1 MFHNYSDLFPRDNN
15 HIFLKLKFFSN
26 LLIGM
31 KLKTEIFKIDHSPVT
46 LKGGRLL
53 ISEPFLSQS
62 CFQRAVVLLVE
73 HSLTGSMG
81 LVINKPCNL
90 MLNSFVSG
98 LDNTP
103 EIPVFCGGPVAT
115 DRLFYIHTLGY
126 LIPNSIEIA
135 DGLYIDG
142 DFDAILSYINSGN
155 KIEGNI
161 KFFMGY
167 SGWDKDQLEYETK
180 ENVWV
185 VIRHPNV
192 EKVMKGEGD
201 LFWKETVQK
210 LGNRYKPWLNYP
222 KNPYLN

>member
-1 MFHNYSDLFPRDNN
+1 
-15 HIFLKLKFFSN
+15 
-26 LLIGM
+26 
-31 KLKTEIFKIDHSPVT
+31 
-46 LKGGRLL
+46 
-53 ISEPFLSQS
+53 
-62 CFQRAVVLLVE
+62 
-73 HSLTGSMG
+73 
-81 LVINKPCNL
+81 
-90 MLNSFVSG
+90 MLNSLVSG

-167 SGWDKDQLEYETK
+167 SGWDKDQLESETK

-222 KNPYLN
+222 KSPYLN